1 MFNRKNQAGSSTV
14 GALVVLALVVAGLY
28 GYVENIL
35 KLCHLPG
42 VEGHMGEVVVRVIG
56 VFTGIVGAVAGY
68 F

>member
-28 GYVENIL
+28 GYLDNIL
-35 KLCHLPG
+35 KFFDLIRHDSLGGLVRLVGILLPP
-42 VEGHMGEVVVRVIG
+42 
-56 VFTGIVGAVAGY
+56 VGAIAGY